1 MQLPLVNYEAAKML
15 KEAGFDCET
24 HDFFYDEDKGGWGK
38 TGTEGYGFNID
49 YYTHNWNGS
58 ETLPFKPFCRAV
70 SRPTVAQSLMWLR
83 EAKGVHVEIRITG
96 MGKYWGEAKSIN
108 TSATTESFPTHS
120 EAEHAALIKALETL
134 KSK

>member
-1 MQLPLVNYEAAKML
+1 MQLPLVNYQTAKML
-15 KEAGFDCET
+15 KEAGFDWKCREMY
-24 HDFFYDEDKGGWGK
+24 FYDLDNPTEQDNPNNWVEDIG
-38 TGTEGYGFNID
+38 ELM
-49 YYTHNWNGS
+49 NWNGYNTTG
-58 ETLPFKPFCRAV
+58 EIYI
-70 SRPTVAQSLMWLR
+70 SRPTVAQALMYLR
-83 EAKGVHVEIRITG
+83 EVKGVHVEIRITG